1 VCVLQPTHSAGNP
14 REQFMAAPLLIRV
27 WDFGKRMK
35 MAYRDWDGPR
45 DSTGAKGFHAER
57 T

>member
-1 VCVLQPTHSAGNP
+1 
-14 REQFMAAPLLIRV
+14 MAAPLLIRV

-35 MAYRDWDGPR
+35 MAYPDWDGPQ